1 MDWFARLHRVI
12 QIFLLVAAALVATIM
27 WIDSSKAGQA
37 LTPVLAVVAVGWAVC
52 AVLVG
57 AIYLAIRYI
66 VGR

>member
-27 WIDSSKAGQA
+27 WIDTKAGQA
-37 LTPVLAVVAVGWAVC
+37 LTPVLAVVAVAWAVC

-57 AIYLAIRYI
+57 AIYLAIRYV